1 MLDGHKHEHKH
12 ERKHDRDKIVVAACW
27 PYSIIVAALVG
38 SMLQLQLDVGHVFV
52 CMKDVDVGIYLRV
65 YEA

>member
-12 ERKHDRDKIVVAACW
+12 ERKHDRGKIVVAACW

-38 SMLQLQLDVGHVFV
+38 SML
-52 CMKDVDVGIYLRV
+52 
-65 YEA
+65 

>member
-27 PYSIIVAALVG
+27 PYSIIVVAALVG
-38 SMLQLQLDVGHVFV
+38 SIL
-52 CMKDVDVGIYLRV
+52 
-65 YEA
+65 